1 MKKKL
6 SKIRIFKSAKTKT
19 GGVRKRTP
27 PVLVL
32 ADLAGLILLI
42 KKGMCLA
49 CLGNCTMCSPS
60 ELQLL
65 QHGGGHWLPRCC
77 HQLGASW
84 PIIENVAWSTY
95 EIAARSMLIKT
106 IRSFKMFSTGLTH
119 GADGAPYSFR
129 CRNVCH
135 DCCVN
140 WQRARDQFKKNR

>member
-6 SKIRIFKSAKTKT
+6 SKIRIFKSAKTET
-19 GGVRKRTP
+19 GRDRLQTP

-32 ADLAGLILLI
+32 AEFKFLILLI

-49 CLGNCTMCSPS
+49 CLGDCTMRSPS

-95 EIAARSMLIKT
+95 EIAARSMVMKT

-119 GADGAPYSFR
+119 GADGKFR
-129 CRNVCH
+129 KLLPNKMQVKH
-135 DCCVN
+135 QAKQMKP
-140 WQRARDQFKKNR
+140 WYILITK

>member
-32 ADLAGLILLI
+32 ADLAGLKNLILLI

-49 CLGNCTMCSPS
+49 CLGNCTVCSPS

-65 QHGGGHWLPRCC
+65 QYGGGH
-77 HQLGASW
+77 
-84 PIIENVAWSTY
+84 
-95 EIAARSMLIKT
+95 
-106 IRSFKMFSTGLTH
+106 
-119 GADGAPYSFR
+119 
-129 CRNVCH
+129 
-135 DCCVN
+135 
-140 WQRARDQFKKNR
+140 